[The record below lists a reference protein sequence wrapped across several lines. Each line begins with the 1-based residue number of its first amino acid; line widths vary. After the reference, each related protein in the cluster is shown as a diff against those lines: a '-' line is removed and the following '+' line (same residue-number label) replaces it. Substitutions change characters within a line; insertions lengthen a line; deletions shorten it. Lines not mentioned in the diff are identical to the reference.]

1 MIAKILASVGLPN
14 TKAGREK
21 FYKLFDTEEK
31 YHMAM
36 GGTPNY
42 AFAGTTGPGDDNI
55 PVVKNIPKG
64 YIKSTTKPGLWE
76 RTTTEP
82 GSTIP
87 VTPTNI
93 PAVPLDK
100 RTKDP
105 NQYANDMTELV
116 KSGKRT
122 VEDLVGTGA
131 ITKEFAKTLAPYSKT
146 DYLRLEEPV
155 IKTVPSGIP
164 LKDSDRIDRKQIWTS
179 GNQNQFY
186 DTFQYPD
193 VNAGYSQATTRY
205 FDKKT
210 GQEVD
215 PGKSFDAKGN
225 YIASFMQGDPNTVA
239 GTLKQTRLNTEIGSA
254 TDNAVTNAYSG
265 GLEFGGVPNFFNP
278 QYFMNKGG
286 MPCFNCGGMKEE
298 GGAFVDDGTVPMMN
312 FGGMENYMQEGGAPT
327 LSKND
332 YVNMFKSLSKKPS
345 KSSTIQGETDE
356 AYLDKRN
363 KGFKESIQN
372 YFMEHVNKEL
382 AEEAYNA
389 DQQMMN
395 SQYAQYGQTT
405 NQFGRMANPASNM
418 FKAQYEGMQDQ
429 ANQNYG
435 QFMGATNQMFD
446 NADPYM
452 KTSIKPMAA
461 EGIQVSTNPT
471 TGKPWSPE
479 EWAAI
484 QKLNEGNKKQTSTG
498 DKTGDKWYN
507 QGYGSHGMDY
517 FPMNY
522 NPFMKMSKEDIAN
535 WQMLEN
541 NPTTNLKEF
550 RTRHFGPWG
559 STKMVF
565 GAKDKLQPFTPT
577 GQVELGPNYSN
588 EELMNT
594 VNQFKDKGNLTDK
607 FSVAPKEK
615 KTPIKI
621 NDGKPTS
628 FYDFESLN
636 KAYGGDIYLPK
647 HEVPPGQ
654 VTTQPYGM
662 WGFQG
667 AANPNVEAEVLKYKA
682 FGTPDNNLA
691 NPNSYTTT
699 QGKTDADIAGTAPAP
714 VSGDPLTNYDG
725 DEKLYEI
732 NQKYRPGFQGEDV
745 ANWTIAGMAG
755 TTSFLNSREVAKN
768 KQKYLNEMSLAD
780 NQHYSQE
787 GHRGTEQD
795 QWGMRSPDQHVYSKN
810 PGYNTGNIQQ
820 GVYGVSKFGGAHNYF
835 ADGGFAEGG
844 EYYLSD
850 DEIEMIMKMGGNVE
864 FLD

>member
-577 GQVELGPNYSN
+577 GQVPLTSNTPVTSEEEINIIPKQTLLQQKKFVENQGQDNFMHGGPH
-588 EELMNT
+588 
-594 VNQFKDKGNLTDK
+594 
-607 FSVAPKEK
+607 
-615 KTPIKI
+615 
-621 NDGKPTS
+621 
-628 FYDFESLN
+628 
-636 KAYGGDIYLPK
+636 YLPK
-647 HEVPPGQ
+647 HQTPPGQ
-654 VTTQPYGM
+654 VGTQPDYGM

-667 AANPNVEAEVLKYKA
+667 ATQPQ
-682 FGTPDNNLA
+682 
-691 NPNSYTTT
+691 YTTPESV
-699 QGKTDADIAGTAPAP
+699 GIKTDPQFTQQDRSAADRFGSAIT
-714 VSGDPLTNYDG
+714 GDPLTNYDG